1 MCEKCGKKHPT
12 QYSDFCKD
20 CEEIE
25 YMGITENQLD
35 VLIKWNNWEI
45 HDLLLEVEQ
54 CAEGCTTRA
63 IKKYVE
69 ESEIK
74 IIETFKKYGKFTKKD
89 VLRIIYFY
97 WQREIAWEMHEH
109 YKAMGL

>member
-25 YMGITENQLD
+25 YMGITEKQLD
-35 VLIKWNNWEI
+35 VLLDWNNGELYYLI
-45 HDLLLEVEQ
+45 YDIDVS
-54 CAEGCTTRA
+54 TTRE

-69 ESEIK
+69 ESDVK

-97 WQREIAWEMHEH
+97 LQREIAWEMHEH